1 MFAEKQASLC
11 RIGAVVGLFVL
22 AGILNRACAA
32 CFLLS
37 SLSYVALALAWGFS
51 VSQRVL
57 SRSVRRYLL
66 LGCGMAVLWLL
77 LRAAKYRYFTQ
88 DVIARHL
95 WYLDY
100 VPQTLAPLFSLMG
113 ALWLGRDEGAP
124 PARAWRLLYL
134 PAALICI
141 EVLTNDLHQLAF
153 RFSADMRDWDGSYAH
168 GPIYFIAM
176 AWSVALLLIAV
187 DIIYRKCR
195 LYEIRSRAW
204 VPPHASNAPF
214 RRSGSSSSPPCPN
227 APIWNA
233 PAPLA

>member
-11 RIGAVVGLFVL
+11 RIGAAAGLFVL
-22 AGILNRACAA
+22 AGILSRACAALSALPSAA

-77 LRAAKYRYFTQ
+77 LRTTKYRYFTQ

-95 WYLDY
+95 WYLYY

-113 ALWLGRDEGAP
+113 RCGLGAMK
-124 PARAWRLLYL
+124 ARCRS
-134 PAALICI
+134 AA
-141 EVLTNDLHQLAF
+141 
-153 RFSADMRDWDGSYAH
+153 
-168 GPIYFIAM
+168 
-176 AWSVALLLIAV
+176 
-187 DIIYRKCR
+187 
-195 LYEIRSRAW
+195 RSSRT
-204 VPPHASNAPF
+204 F
-214 RRSGSSSSPPCPN
+214 C
-227 APIWNA
+227 
-233 PAPLA
+233 